1 MSDACCGPEEPTGT
15 GARPLSL
22 ALTPM
27 QSTAP
32 LNQDFDACG
41 CPALSSAP
49 GQRVEDHTGFTPW
62 YRDRTLALPVASGI
76 LWVIGLALDLVDGS
90 GTDIGAT
97 VSYALGLVAGGTT
110 FVPGTLRQLIRQKGR
125 NRLGVGLLMTIA
137 AFGAVLLGHV
147 GEAAALAFLFSIAE
161 TLEDRAMDKA
171 KNSLRSLLSL
181 MPDTARVRC
190 PDGCFDP
197 VPATDVRRGDVLQL
211 GAGERLA
218 IDGTVLEGSSALD
231 TAAVTGESIPVEVSP
246 GSEVL
251 AGSINGSGTLIIEAT
266 SDGRDNSL
274 TRIVTLVEQAQ
285 SRKGVRARLA
295 DRIARPLVP
304 VVLVVAALTAVLG
317 CLLGD
322 PAVWIDRA
330 LVVLVAASPCA
341 LAIAV
346 PVTVI
351 SAIGA
356 ASRLGVAVTSG
367 AAFEELGTIRTV
379 ALDKTGTL
387 TRNGPRVVEVRT
399 APGSDET
406 QVLAT
411 AAAVE
416 ASSTHPLAA
425 AVTAAA
431 YSVPDA
437 SDVTET
443 AGHGITG
450 TVEAR
455 RVRVGSERW
464 VEPGVLTQD
473 AEELAGEGMS
483 LIVVEIDGEVA
494 GVIGVRDELR
504 PEAAEAVAALH
515 GQGVS
520 TVMLTGDNER
530 TAAALARQ
538 AGIDE
543 VHAELRPED
552 KDRFVRDS
560 SARTPTVM
568 IGDGINDTPALASAT
583 VGIAIG
589 TGGAAAAIE
598 SADVTFT
605 GSDLRLIPAALA
617 HARRGRRIMTTNMA
631 LALLIIVVLCPLAL
645 TGVLGL
651 AAVVLVHESA
661 EVLVIVNGLHAV
673 RNRSLFP
680 PAMSMNTTT

>member
-1 MSDACCGPEEPTGT
+1 MSDACCGAAEPPEPV
-15 GARPLSL
+15 
-22 ALTPM
+22 
-27 QSTAP
+27 Q
-32 LNQDFDACG
+32 QFDACG
-41 CPALSSAP
+41 CAVPATP
-49 GQRVEDHTGFTPW
+49 TDHDTAGRKDPSPW
-62 YRDRTLALPVASGI
+62 YRDRALALPVASGV
-76 LWVIGLALDLVDGS
+76 LWVIGLVLDLVGGS
-90 GTDIGAT
+90 GTDIPAT
-97 VSYALGLVAGGTT
+97 VAHTLGLIAGGVT
-110 FVPGTLRQLIRQKGR
+110 FVPGTLRQLVRQKGR

-137 AFGAVLLGHV
+137 AIGAVLLGHV

-161 TLEDRAMDKA
+161 TLEDRAMDRA
-171 KNSLRSLLSL
+171 RNSLRALLDL
-181 MPDTARVRC
+181 MPETARVRC

-197 VPATDVRRGDVLQL
+197 VPAADVRRGDVVQL

-218 IDGTVLEGSSALD
+218 TDGTVLTGQSSLD
-231 TAAVTGESIPVEVSP
+231 TSPVTGESVPVEVSP
-246 GSEVL
+246 GADVL
-251 AGSINGSGTLIIEAT
+251 AGSVNASGTLVVEAT
-266 SDGRDNSL
+266 ADGRDNSL

-285 SRKGVRARLA
+285 ARKGVRARLA

-304 VVLVVAALTAVLG
+304 IVLVVAALTAVLG
-317 CLLGD
+317 SLLGD
-322 PAVWIDRA
+322 PGVWTDRA

-341 LAIAV
+341 MAIAV

-387 TRNGPRVVEVRT
+387 TRNEPRVVEVRT
-399 APGSDET
+399 APGVDVAD
-406 QVLAT
+406 VLAVT
-411 AAAVE
+411 AALE

-431 YSVPDA
+431 SSVPDA
-437 SDVTET
+437 ADVMET
-443 AGHGITG
+443 AGRGVGG
-450 TVEAR
+450 TIDGR
-455 RVRVGSERW
+455 MVRVGGDRW
-464 VEPGVLTQD
+464 VDPGDLTKD
-473 AEELAGEGMS
+473 ATELAEQGMS
-483 LIVVEIDGEVA
+483 LVIVEIDGAVA

-504 PEAAEAVAALH
+504 PEAPEAVADLH
-515 GQGVS
+515 GQGIS

-530 TAAALARQ
+530 TAVALAAR

-543 VHAELRPED
+543 VHAGLRPED
-552 KDRFVRDS
+552 KERYVRDAAS
-560 SARTPTVM
+560 RTPTAM

-589 TGGAAAAIE
+589 TGGSAAAVE

-605 GSDLRLIPAALA
+605 GSDLRLIPSALA
-617 HARRGRRIMTTNMA
+617 HARRGRRIMTANMA

-661 EVLVIVNGLHAV
+661 EVVVIANGLRAAQV
-673 RNRSLFP
+673 LRR
-680 PAMSMNTTT
+680 